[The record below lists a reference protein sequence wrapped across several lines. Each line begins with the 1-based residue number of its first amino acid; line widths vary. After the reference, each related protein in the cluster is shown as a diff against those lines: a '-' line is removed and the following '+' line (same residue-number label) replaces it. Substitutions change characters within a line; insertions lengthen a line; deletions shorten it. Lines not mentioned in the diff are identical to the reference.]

1 MRFAVIFNKIKYFLS
16 VLVVGLV
23 GCASILFCV
32 LYVQTLDVEMVIKY
46 QDLIVAVSI
55 LIITVS
61 CIMTIS
67 NINNSETLV
76 YKISFFSVFIFFFTL
91 LIIYFLKKTG
101 ILSGL
106 STVDDLKIYINGF
119 GDYAIIIYILIQ
131 FLQVV
136 VLPIPSILIIGVG
149 VFLFGVFKA
158 IVLSCIGIIF
168 GSIVAFFIGKYFG
181 SKVVKWIIGEKT
193 LKKILNLISGKDK
206 ILITFMLLFPF
217 FPDDAICFVSGITMM
232 DTGYFILMIIIVR
245 LITISLATLTMNNSI
260 IPFTTWWG
268 MLLWGLFFL
277 LIVILTIFIYK
288 KSNIFSKP
296 LKKHSK

>member
-181 SKVVKWIIGEKT
+181 SKVVKWIIGENT
-193 LKKILNLISGKDK
+193 LKKILNLIKY
-206 ILITFMLLFPF
+206 LLRLCCYSHF
-217 FPDDAICFVSGITMM
+217 SLMM
-232 DTGYFILMIIIVR
+232 QYV
-245 LITISLATLTMNNSI
+245 
-260 IPFTTWWG
+260 
-268 MLLWGLFFL
+268 LFQE
-277 LIVILTIFIYK
+277 
-288 KSNIFSKP
+288 
-296 LKKHSK
+296 